1 MLARVANNLFWMGR
15 YIERSEHV
23 ARYLCVNYFSSLDA
37 PNDFSQSRQF
47 VLQSLRFMVGD
58 PYSGS
63 EPLHEPEV
71 LFDIGLN
78 TDKEYSIINCVKLAR
93 ENANSARDLIST
105 ELYEAINKFYH
116 FVLNYS
122 VEDYKKR
129 MLYDFTTNVMEF
141 TAILKAKIRTTL
153 LQDEVYS
160 IIKLG
165 VNLERAMQVIR
176 IINAKYNDIL
186 VIKMQQQ
193 EQVQRIIAS
202 QSQMQ
207 SSTLQSQSQSQSQSP
222 ASDPPSPL
230 RQEHQ
235 SEVTLEWS
243 TLLKCIES
251 YDMMRRYHKK
261 APDNMN
267 TLDFLILNT
276 NCPRSVVNSLAEVAN
291 HIQVLSN
298 EKNISKNS
306 SIFLVNKIY
315 SEYKYKYIEEIE
327 VDFRT
332 FIEDILEKLVAI
344 SKKMEEE
351 YFAY

>member
-37 PNDFSQSRQF
+37 PNEFSQSRQF
-47 VLQSLRFMVGD
+47 VLQSLLFMVGD
-58 PYSGS
+58 PAEDDTLLD
-63 EPLHEPEV
+63 EPQV
-71 LFDIGLN
+71 LYDIGLN

-105 ELYEAINKFYH
+105 ELYESINKFYH

-122 VEDYKKR
+122 VEDYKRK
-129 MLYDFTTNVMEF
+129 MLYDFTTNCIEY

-153 LQDEVYS
+153 LQDEVFS

-165 VNLERAMQVIR
+165 INLERAMQVIR

-186 VIKMQQQ
+186 QIKAQQNGQ
-193 EQVQRIIAS
+193 I
-202 QSQMQ
+202 
-207 SSTLQSQSQSQSQSP
+207 LQSQSLGDQKQVLK
-222 ASDPPSPL
+222 ANISD
-230 RQEHQ
+230 
-235 SEVTLEWS
+235 VTLEWS
-243 TLLKCIES
+243 TLLKCVES
-251 YDMMRRYHKK
+251 YDMMRRFHKK
-261 APDNMN
+261 APDNIN

-276 NCPRSVVNSLAEVAN
+276 NCPRSVVNSLGEVAN
-291 HIQVLSN
+291 HIQVLSS
-298 EKNISKNS
+298 EKNIPKNS

-332 FIEDILEKLVAI
+332 FIEDILNKLVAI